1 MNAFWQARGDV
12 WSACRQECHNHLKD
26 IQNEESRIAN
36 RLDAPAFLPS
46 RFWSGRM
53 QYGLKHI
60 TVLAEDDK
68 VRVLRYAPH
77 KGDKTPIH
85 SHPSAVVYVLKGGRV
100 KYTMP
105 DGSTKISEL
114 KAGEALIRPPV
125 THSDEALDD
134 VETILI
140 EIKQ

>member
-1 MNAFWQARGDV
+1 MNKVAAPIVSLLLFSCPAVFGQ
-12 WSACRQECHNHLKD
+12 
-26 IQNEESRIAN
+26 
-36 RLDAPAFLPS
+36 DA
-46 RFWSGRM
+46 M
-53 QYGLKHI
+53 QYGVKHL
-60 TVLAEDDK
+60 TVLAEDQK

-77 KGDKTPIH
+77 QGDKTPIH

-105 DGSTKISEL
+105 DGTTKVSEL
-114 KAGEALIRPPV
+114 KTGQALIRPPV

-134 VETILI
+134 VEAILI

>member
-1 MNAFWQARGDV
+1 MNKVAALVVSFLVFSCPAVFGQDAMRYGV
-12 WSACRQECHNHLKD
+12 KHL
-26 IQNEESRIAN
+26 
-36 RLDAPAFLPS
+36 
-46 RFWSGRM
+46 
-53 QYGLKHI
+53 
-60 TVLAEDDK
+60 TVLAEDQK

-77 KGDKTPIH
+77 KGDKTPVH

-125 THSDEALDD
+125 THSDEALDE
-134 VETILI
+134 VEAILI

>member
-1 MNAFWQARGDV
+1 MNKVAALTVSFLLFSCPAVFGQ
-12 WSACRQECHNHLKD
+12 
-26 IQNEESRIAN
+26 
-36 RLDAPAFLPS
+36 DAI
-46 RFWSGRM
+46 
-53 QYGLKHI
+53 QYGVKHL
-60 TVLAEDDK
+60 TVLAEDQK
-68 VRVLRYAPH
+68 IRVLRYAPH

-85 SHPSAVVYVLKGGRV
+85 SHPSVVVYVLKGGKV

-114 KAGEALIRPPV
+114 KTGEALIRPPV

-134 VETILI
+134 VEAILI